1 MKLGEICEINT
12 GLVLSRKRA
21 DIDFE
26 IIEKYKVLSLNNID
40 EYGEFIGEEFE
51 VFESN
56 DKLDQRYFTE
66 EGDILLRLNSPY
78 TALYIDKSKEGY
90 LIPSYFVS
98 IDVNNKEYLPE
109 YIAWYLNTEKIK
121 KDFFRSQSGTLIPS
135 INQRLIRELIIPK
148 VSLDKQKTIANLNRL
163 YLKER
168 KLLKQLIK
176 EKDNYFKG
184 VTQELLKDK

>member
-98 IDVNNKEYLPE
+98 INVNNKEYLPE

-135 INQRLIRELIIPK
+135 INQKIIRELIIPK